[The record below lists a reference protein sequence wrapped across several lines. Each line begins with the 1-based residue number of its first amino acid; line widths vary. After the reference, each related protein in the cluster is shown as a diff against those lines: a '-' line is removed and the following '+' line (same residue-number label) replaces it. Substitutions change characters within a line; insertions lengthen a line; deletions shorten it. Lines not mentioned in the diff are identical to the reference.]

1 MNLILSIAQI
11 VLVLILAPSV
21 SWWIKKIKALSQ
33 NRIGPTILQVYA
45 DLGKLFQKGM
55 VISDQASWI
64 FRAMPYILFS
74 SALMAASL
82 VPLFFKSSLLGFSGD
97 LILFV
102 YFLALGR
109 FFLTLAALDTG
120 TTFGGMG
127 SSREMA
133 LSSLAEPALLLS
145 FFALAYRA
153 GTLSIEGIVL
163 HFSLEAPFPILFFTS
178 MAFGSMLIVTFV
190 ESGRIPVDNPA
201 THLELTMIHEAMIL
215 EYSGRCLALI
225 EWAHQIKQFLFLSLL
240 VNIFSPWGLADSTM
254 GIHLLFS
261 FLFFLSK
268 IFGLAFV
275 IGWVEIH
282 TAKLRLFRVPDL
294 LAIAF
299 VFAVISLLGQL
310 MIGR

>member
-1 MNLILSIAQI
+1 
-11 VLVLILAPSV
+11 
-21 SWWIKKIKALSQ
+21 
-33 NRIGPTILQVYA
+33 
-45 DLGKLFQKGM
+45 
-55 VISDQASWI
+55 
-64 FRAMPYILFS
+64 
-74 SALMAASL
+74 
-82 VPLFFKSSLLGFSGD
+82 
-97 LILFV
+97 
-102 YFLALGR
+102 
-109 FFLTLAALDTG
+109 
-120 TTFGGMG
+120 
-127 SSREMA
+127 
-133 LSSLAEPALLLS
+133 
-145 FFALAYRA
+145 
-153 GTLSIEGIVL
+153 
-163 HFSLEAPFPILFFTS
+163 
-178 MAFGSMLIVTFV
+178 MLIVTFV